1 MAEMFNAFR
10 RINVGSVALGSA
22 LLIAPKELRKQAF
35 WYGNVT
41 KFTKRYDD
49 AVLGVAVGLVGIVTG
64 QELLERGLVW
74 GLAFA
79 INDVY
84 EDMVAKTPFVYV
96 TASQIE
102 GWNFDAN
109 APIELYIDGQKV
121 TATITTDANGHFT
134 YAPSTALASGSHTI
148 VAVTPNKAYA
158 ETIAI

>member
-1 MAEMFNAFR
+1 MAEVLNALK
-10 RINVGSVALGSA
+10 RINIGSIALGSA
-22 LLIAPKELRKQAF
+22 LMIAPKELRKQSF

-64 QELLERGLVW
+64 QDILERALVW

-79 INDVY
+79 INDIY

-109 APIELYIDGQKV
+109 AQVTLFINGQPV
-121 TATITTDANGHFT
+121 RDTITTDANGYFKYT
-134 YAPSTALASGSHTI
+134 PSTALASGSHTV
-148 VAVTPNKAYA
+148 VAVTANKAYS
-158 ETIAI
+158 ETVAI